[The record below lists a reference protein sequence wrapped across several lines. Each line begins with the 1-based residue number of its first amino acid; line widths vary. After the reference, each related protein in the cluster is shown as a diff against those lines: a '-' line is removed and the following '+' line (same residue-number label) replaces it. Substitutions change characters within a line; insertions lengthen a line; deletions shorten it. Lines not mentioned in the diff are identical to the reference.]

1 MTVSFGILNTLLML
15 RSQLSLGTSSMLL
28 VYQYVWRQSL
38 GPVAFHFLHEL
49 QGLLQRC
56 EVNC

>member
-28 VYQYVWRQSL
+28 QCGAPKIAKLVPITPISL
-38 GPVAFHFLHEL
+38 WFMVHK
-49 QGLLQRC
+49 
-56 EVNC
+56 